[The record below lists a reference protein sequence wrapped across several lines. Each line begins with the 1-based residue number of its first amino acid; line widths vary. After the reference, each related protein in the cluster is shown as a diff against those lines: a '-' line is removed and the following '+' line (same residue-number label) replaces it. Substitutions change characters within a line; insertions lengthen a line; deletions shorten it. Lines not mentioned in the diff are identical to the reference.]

1 MKRITLGV
9 LALALAAAPVQAQG
23 RQQPKESNPLLDKEI
38 QRDKENA
45 LIDKQYQKTLKQTQG
60 ADAPVK
66 TDPWAN
72 MRGSDGSKR

>member
-1 MKRITLGV
+1 MKRMTLGV
-9 LALALAAAPVQAQG
+9 LLLALAAAPVHAQ
-23 RQQPKESNPLLDKEI
+23 RQQPKEANPLLEKEI

-60 ADAPVK
+60 ADAPAK
-66 TDPWAN
+66 NDPWAN